1 MASYISSIASNPSLG
16 EISYNDGGKRYFFKV
31 DYKTK
36 PIKLF
41 MDRYFVGAVS
51 GVSYKLSDGDRERIA
66 LELVKRLQGGGYAV
80 EVLI

>member
-1 MASYISSIASNPSLG
+1 
-16 EISYNDGGKRYFFKV
+16 
-31 DYKTK
+31 
-36 PIKLF
+36 